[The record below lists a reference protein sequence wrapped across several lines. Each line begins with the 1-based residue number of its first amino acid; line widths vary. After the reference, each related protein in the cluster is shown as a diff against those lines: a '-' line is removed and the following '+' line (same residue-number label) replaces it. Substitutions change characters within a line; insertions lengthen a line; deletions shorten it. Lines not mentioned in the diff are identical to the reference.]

1 VPEIYNCKW
10 VLPGEADAV
19 LGGAVTASLVGQPVA
34 SALVSMT
41 DFAHTYAAQ
50 VRDDHD
56 LFVEAFRSGQVPGV
70 AATES
75 S

>member
-1 VPEIYNCKW
+1 VVEFQT
-10 VLPGEADAV
+10 EDAV
-19 LGGAVTASLVGQPVA
+19 SNVVGGREDEFVDWVV
-34 SALVSMT
+34 

-56 LFVEAFRSGQVPGV
+56 LFVEAFRSGHVPGV